1 MRFSA
6 TSGISV
12 LMTNDLIRASAEL
25 DVDKQGIINSLIDSL
40 GIEGLECGS
49 SGIPQIADK
58 DRGLTAEGVVRV
70 LGAVARRAG
79 GATWAELAS
88 DGNPWAQINPIAQKS
103 EVLARLLKAGEDAF
117 HADLARRLE
126 SRLVERAT
134 SPKRRYVVGRVG
146 KDRDGVLRHPDTGE
160 LLEVEPDNGKIL
172 EFALAKV
179 HPKFRD
185 ENKATVDQ
193 QNVYN
198 ITVIPPPPP
207 AERVVVVDVSGGDGG
222 RNRAEIGGGLGECCF
237 YRGFGVS
244 REGCKPSGA

>member
-6 TSGISV
+6 TSGIPV
-12 LMTNDLIRASAEL
+12 LMTNDLISVSADVDL
-25 DVDKQGIINSLIDSL
+25 DVNKRGLVNSLIDSL

-49 SGIPQIADK
+49 SGIPLIADQS
-58 DRGLTAEGVVRV
+58 RGLTAEGIVRV
-70 LGAVARRAG
+70 LYVVARRAG
-79 GATWAELAS
+79 GATWRELEAE
-88 DGNPWAQINPIAQKS
+88 GHPFREINPVSNKS
-103 EVLARLLKAGEDAF
+103 EVLARLFKAGEEAF
-117 HADLARRLE
+117 YADLAKRLE

-134 SPKRRYVVGRVG
+134 NPKRRYVVGRVG
-146 KDRDGVLRHPDTGE
+146 KDRDGVLRHPETGE

-185 ENKATVDQ
+185 ENKSAVGQ

-222 RNRAEIGGGLGECCF
+222 RNMAETGGGT
-237 YRGFGVS
+237 R
-244 REGCKPSGA
+244 